1 MRKIFLV
8 LVLLLVGMLA
18 GCSNEKSHNSLIL
31 YSELDPKFTFEMVRT
46 FMKSERDDKFLIKVI
61 YELKDD
67 GPKPDIVLAER
78 RTLNGLV
85 IDGKLK
91 PTKFSKGEELPLG
104 FREADGQWYGIF
116 YDPAVFLV
124 NQNYARTVG
133 QKAIRKW
140 SDLQVLPNPRICM
153 ENLSNS
159 ISSQNF
165 LGSLADNMGEQTS
178 LTYLWNLNRFVNDY
192 TNFPISSVR
201 KTAVGDANISI
212 TRQSFVFK
220 YLESKFPAYLVVPEE
235 GTPVNLYGMGLFKD
249 CANEEKAHIFMEWMM
264 TSSDM
269 QSYSKQKLSGY
280 DFLFD
285 DEGKL
290 SDTNKLWLNNSYMVW
305 KDQEYLTN
313 RWLDM
318 VRFSK

>member
-1 MRKIFLV
+1 MCRLLMLLIFCV
-8 LVLLLVGMLA
+8 TLLT
-18 GCSNEKSHNSLIL
+18 GCGGEKSQNSLIL

-46 FMKSERDDKFLIKVI
+46 FMKSERNDKFLIKVI
-61 YELKDD
+61 YELKED

-85 IDGKLK
+85 LDGRLK
-91 PTKFSKGEELPLG
+91 PTKFKKGNELPVG
-104 FREADGQWYGIF
+104 FRESEGYWYGVF
-116 YDPAVFLV
+116 YDPTVLLV
-124 NQNYARTVG
+124 NQSYARTVG
-133 QKAIRKW
+133 QKAITKW
-140 SDLQVLPNPRICM
+140 SDLQVIPNPRICM

-178 LTYLWNLNRFVNDY
+178 LTYLWNLNRFVSDY
-192 TNFPISSVR
+192 TNFPFSSVR
-201 KTAVGDANISI
+201 KTAVGDADISI

-220 YLESKFPAYLVVPEE
+220 YLENKFPAFIVIPEE
-235 GTPVNLYGMGLFKD
+235 GTPIDLYCMGLFKD

-264 TSSDM
+264 TSGDM
-269 QSYSKQKLSGY
+269 QSFSQQMLTGY
-280 DFLFD
+280 EFLFD
-285 DEGKL
+285 DEGNL
-290 SDTNKLWLNNSYMVW
+290 SNTNTLWLNNSYMIW